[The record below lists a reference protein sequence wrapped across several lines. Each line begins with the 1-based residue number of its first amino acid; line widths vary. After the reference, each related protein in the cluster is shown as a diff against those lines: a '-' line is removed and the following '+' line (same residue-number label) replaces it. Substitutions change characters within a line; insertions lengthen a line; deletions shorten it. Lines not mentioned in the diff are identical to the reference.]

1 MAPAKHTLPFV
12 TVDAFATRPFSG
24 NPASV
29 LVFPLGDDKLQQLAH
44 DDALMQQVAAEF
56 NLSETAYCREL
67 EGGTEDEPRYELRW
81 RTPVAEVMLC
91 GHATIAS
98 AHTLFSDHHPG
109 ATSIRFETR
118 FSGTLFARRRPPP
131 PPPSS
136 SPSPDPV
143 GLISLDFP
151 SAPAAVLPTSHPRH
165 APTLAALTSATTP
178 ALTAAHVVRVAYYAK
193 WDHTIVEFV
202 PGVDLAQLAVRS
214 DALVRASTRVVLTQP
229 ARGPPFPARDGEGE
243 GEVEGEDDA
252 DIRSRVFAHPLG
264 IDEDPV
270 TGAAH
275 TALAVFWLDRG
286 PEALARLGLDPG
298 GGGGKGERRLRAR
311 QVSRRGGEM
320 EVVLDREGERVE
332 LRGRG
337 TRVMRGVLEL

>member
-1 MAPAKHTLPFV
+1 MAASKPTLPFV
-12 TVDAFATRPFSG
+12 TVDAFTTRPFSG

-29 LVFPLGDDKLQQLAH
+29 VVFPRGDDELQQLAQ
-44 DDALMQQVAAEF
+44 DDALTQQIATEF

-67 EGGTEDEPRYELRW
+67 EGGSEDEPRYELRW

-98 AHTLFSDHHPG
+98 AHTLFSDYHPT

-131 PPPSS
+131 PSPSPS

-151 SAPAAVLPTSHPRH
+151 AAPTVVLPSSSPRL
-165 APTLAALTSATTP
+165 PLILAALHAATTP
-178 ALTAAHVVRVAYYAK
+178 ALTAAHIVRCAYYAK
-193 WDHTIVEFV
+193 WDQTLVELV
-202 PGVDLAQLAVRS
+202 PEIDLPQLEVRSAALAQ
-214 DALVRASTRVVLTQP
+214 ASKRFVLTQP
-229 ARGPPFPARDGEGE
+229 ARRGADREGE
-243 GEVEGEDDA
+243 HEGQEQGV

-275 TALAVFWLDRG
+275 TALVVFWLDRG
-286 PEALARLGLDPG
+286 PEALARLGLPLG
-298 GGGGKGERRLRAR
+298 GGGRQGERRLRAR

-320 EVVLDREGERVE
+320 EVVLDRAGERVE
-332 LRGRG
+332 LRGSGR
-337 TRVMRGVLEL
+337 RVMRGVLEL